1 MSNYEKQV
9 DKFKNMIFNYLD
21 DRKIIYNKN
30 ILLYDLEPSCD
41 VIREFS
47 TSEEDADKNVESL
60 IKFTIDYKLNSSDLQ
75 KRVLNIEDY
84 WIKIYEKS
92 SGISYDIVKEKMLT
106 MNRDKFKNW
115 IKDCKR
121 NKHE

>member
-9 DKFKNMIFNYLD
+9 DKFKNMVFNYLD